1 MTSQGL
7 TIREA
12 ADALGVS
19 EKTIRRRIK
28 GGSIKAHQV
37 QGAYY
42 ITDLGADQ
50 PQNGLDSPE
59 DSILDPG
66 PDTNAL
72 AYSPPGHG
80 VDSTLDKALDMI
92 RSLQAENE
100 KLARQVGFLQA
111 KVMETENRL
120 LLLSAPGRPW
130 WRRLLWWRRG
140 ARDSSAA

>member
-42 ITDLGADQ
+42 ITDLGAV
-50 PQNGLDSPE
+50 DSPE
-59 DSILDPG
+59 DSIPDPG

-72 AYSPPGHG
+72 ANSPVGHG
-80 VDSTLDKALDMI
+80 PSPGLDSTLDKALDMI

-100 KLARQVGFLQA
+100 KLARQLGFLQA
-111 KVMETENRL
+111 KLLESENRL
-120 LLLSAPGRPW
+120 LLLSAPSRPW
-130 WRRLLWWRRG
+130 WSRLLWWRRG
-140 ARDSSAA
+140 VRDSSGA